1 MDDSPPEPPPDPPS
15 QPPRRRYTR
24 RVADD
29 ARKAFDDGRGIAD
42 GATRRAI
49 GEGRQ
54 LADGVARRADGAY
67 READGLITR
76 GEGRTFRFLWL
87 FLPAPAIARTVRFQ
101 HLMAS
106 VFLADAA
113 RDAIRYGA
121 LIAVASN
128 GGSTLDAALVGVAS
142 LIPPTLL
149 GLYGGAVADALPKR
163 VALGAIYI
171 LDAAVCFLI
180 PIWFGTSLGA
190 IILLIFAVNVLGQ
203 VSGPTE
209 QSIIPLVAS
218 DEELATANSLS
229 SLVSNLGTVFGTALL
244 APILVRVVGVRAVFY
259 IAGLLLF
266 FASGRILNVRS
277 QRDQQK
283 VSWRRPEVNVS
294 TTVRWLVDQPAVAT
308 MIVVGVLAGTANV
321 VLQTLAPRYVQSVLE
336 VDPANAVY
344 VFAPSS
350 LGLALALFVAP
361 MLIRLRG
368 ERVSAIAGFLFTAG
382 SLCLLGFV
390 RHDLAAV
397 IDPINPLRL
406 VSFIGIDMGRPLRT
420 ASFLVLPL
428 GFGISLTTMSV
439 QTYIN
444 RRVPLAYQGRAF
456 ALQSTLKNGSAII
469 PLLTLGAAASVF
481 GVDVVLIFSP
491 LLLFAVAVSLVEL
504 SVYFGGK
511 APSSRLEVLSSFWE
525 EPPVA
530 SEPAT

>member
-1 MDDSPPEPPPDPPS
+1 MDAEPPPEPSPPEGASP
-15 QPPRRRYTR
+15 PPRRRYTR
-24 RVADD
+24 RMADD
-29 ARKAFDDGRGIAD
+29 V
-42 GATRRAI
+42 RRTVSD
-49 GEGRQ
+49 GRQ

-67 READGLITR
+67 RQADGLISR
-76 GEGRTFRFLWL
+76 GERHTFRFLWF
-87 FLPAPAIARTVRFQ
+87 FLPEPEIARTVRFQ

-121 LIAVASN
+121 LIAVASS

-149 GLYGGAVADALPKR
+149 GMYGGAVADALPKR

-180 PIWFGTSLGA
+180 PIWFGTGLGA
-190 IILLIFAVNVLGQ
+190 IILLIFAVNVFGQ

-283 VSWRRPEVNVS
+283 VRWRRPEVNVM
-294 TTVRWLVDQPAVAT
+294 TTVHWLTDQPAVAT

-321 VLQTLAPRYVQSVLE
+321 VLLTLAPRYVQSVLE
-336 VDPANAVY
+336 VDPADAVY

-350 LGLALALFVAP
+350 LGLALALLAAP
-361 MLIRLRG
+361 TLIRLRG
-368 ERVSAIAGFLFTAG
+368 ERQAAIAGFLFTAI

-390 RHDLAAV
+390 RHDLAGI
-397 IDPINPLRL
+397 IDPVNPLRL
-406 VSFIGIDMGRPLRT
+406 ASYIGIHMGRPLRT

-428 GFGISLTTMSV
+428 GFGMSLTTMSV

-469 PLLTLGAAASVF
+469 PLLTLGAAATVF

-491 LLLFAVAVSLVEL
+491 FLLLAVAASLVQL
-504 SVYFGGK
+504 SSYFGG
-511 APSSRLEVLSSFWE
+511 ATPGSRLEVLSSFWE
-525 EPPVA
+525 EPPA
-530 SEPAT
+530 SPGPAA